1 MRCVSWLLFGTS
13 ILVLGLAV
21 QGAPGQCP
29 NLCHCHG
36 DLQHVI
42 CDSVGL
48 KKIPRVSE
56 VTRLLNLQ
64 RNGLGSIPT
73 GSFTDSR
80 GLISLHMQQ
89 CQLREIGSQA
99 FKGLKKLIY
108 LYLSNNQISSLKP
121 GAFDDLTALTYL
133 YLDGNQISDLA
144 KGVFSPMINLF
155 ILQLDD
161 NRLRELRPGTFTGA
175 KDLRWLHMSGNEL
188 TTLQPGSLDEVENL
202 AIFHLERNRLSTYP
216 IAAMSKLRVVEEL
229 KLGKNPMKT
238 IPDIAF
244 QSFGR
249 YMEKLHL
256 DNMGLEKFSDGAFT
270 GVTAIKTLNLDNN
283 KLKFLPKSLN
293 LSSIAITNLTLTN
306 NPWGCTCQLAP
317 LRRWMESSRNR
328 PDAVCAS
335 PPQQKGKQVKDST
348 ALSGCKVKSKKNKK
362 GRPNSQQ

>member
-42 CDSVGL
+42 CDGVGL

-64 RNGLGSIPT
+64 RNSLGSIPT
-73 GSFTDSR
+73 GAFTDSR

-108 LYLSNNQISSLKP
+108 LYLSNNQISGLKP
-121 GAFDDLTALTYL
+121 GAFDDLAELTYL

-161 NRLRELRPGTFTGA
+161 NRLRELRPGTFTGGQKPA
-175 KDLRWLHMSGNEL
+175 
-188 TTLQPGSLDEVENL
+188 L
-202 AIFHLERNRLSTYP
+202 AAHERKRADHAAARLSGRGGESGYIP
-216 IAAMSKLRVVEEL
+216 PGEEQAVHL
-229 KLGKNPMKT
+229 SHRGDEQTARGGGTDAGEEPHEDHPRHRLPELWALHGEATPGQHG
-238 IPDIAF
+238 AGEG
-244 QSFGR
+244 QSVG
-249 YMEKLHL
+249 YWV
-256 DNMGLEKFSDGAFT
+256 FT
-270 GVTAIKTLNLDNN
+270 RL
-283 KLKFLPKSLN
+283 
-293 LSSIAITNLTLTN
+293 
-306 NPWGCTCQLAP
+306 
-317 LRRWMESSRNR
+317 
-328 PDAVCAS
+328 
-335 PPQQKGKQVKDST
+335 
-348 ALSGCKVKSKKNKK
+348 
-362 GRPNSQQ
+362 